1 MPFED
6 STFDFVV
13 CTSSLKNFSD
23 TVTAFREI
31 WRVLNASGRDWISD
45 MRHDVSRRTI
55 REFVANEMKVKGL
68 SAVLMRYT
76 FERKLRPRA
85 YTSAQFSE
93 MAKGIPYARVE
104 LKNNQMDFKA
114 LLER

>member
-6 STFDFVV
+6 GTFDFVV
-13 CTSSLKNFSD
+13 CTSSLKSFSD
-23 TVTAFREI
+23 PVTALREI

-76 FERKLRPRA
+76 FERTLRPRA
-85 YTSAQFSE
+85 STAAQFSE

-104 LKNNQMDFKA
+104 LKNNQMDFDA